1 MYAEWFK
8 TCIYQSLT
16 VALFVRQITKKKIIV
31 KKKIPLFSAVHSFKE
46 PTWSVSK
53 LKVSPWKHSVIFIP
67 LHLFFLWKW
76 PHFWLIKHQFACL
89 PAMIVLLS
97 PLHPSSAL
105 YSNTLRSL
113 HSQQQAAALTMP
125 CCVCLHSVIS
135 LLTVGMLSVF
145 VSPFSFFHAQ
155 HYAEEVLCIP
165 CQFQYVPP
173 AHSCLAFTL
182 ASLLF
187 LLIFSPHSLA
197 TLDWFWVL

>member
-1 MYAEWFK
+1 MYADWFNLVYISHCNFICMTGNK
-8 TCIYQSLT
+8 EKDNSKQSLYS
-16 VALFVRQITKKKIIV
+16 LLCILLKNQLGLCLSWK
-31 KKKIPLFSAVHSFKE
+31 SVHGSIQ
-46 PTWSVSK
+46 SS
-53 LKVSPWKHSVIFIP
+53 SSHFI
-67 LHLFFLWKW
+67 FFLWKW

-113 HSQQQAAALTMP
+113 HSQQQAAAALTMP

-182 ASLLF
+182 YLASLLF